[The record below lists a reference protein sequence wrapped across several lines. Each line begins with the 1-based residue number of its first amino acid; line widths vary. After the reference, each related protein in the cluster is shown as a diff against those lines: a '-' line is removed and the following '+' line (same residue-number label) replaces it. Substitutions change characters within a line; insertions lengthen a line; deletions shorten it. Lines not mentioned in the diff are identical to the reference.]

1 MIETKVEEIKTV
13 ILKRQPPGDRWL
25 SVTYPSDTVLQSLT
39 DALEYHYQK
48 SGQTEF
54 FISARRGIVE
64 VVEQKEVQVE
74 KPITRYSL
82 YGED

>member
-1 MIETKVEEIKTV
+1 MIETKVEEVKTLV
-13 ILKRQPPGDRWL
+13 LKRQPPGDQWL
-25 SVTYPSDTVLQSLT
+25 SVTYSSDTIFQSLT